1 MYRAGRMTQGGDAA
15 IDLGRGTQT
24 SGVWHAIRKSRGLRT
39 EAARRADV
47 DTAAQACQ
55 EALPGASISQSLDPG
70 CMSTTAALSGRG
82 RQRGRTGHRQACVQA
97 SNSETSL
104 SIYRSVDRCQRLCL
118 PPALQQGKPPE
129 RENLT
134 ARNKAIEVTVAGRGA
149 VAEDRAK
156 DSAPPRGCETGPG

>member
-24 SGVWHAIRKSRGLRT
+24 SGVSENDREEEGHAIRKSRGLRT

-104 SIYRSVDRCQRLCL
+104 SIYRCRRQMPTAL
-118 PPALQQGKPPE
+118 PATSPP
-129 RENLT
+129 
-134 ARNKAIEVTVAGRGA
+134 
-149 VAEDRAK
+149 
-156 DSAPPRGCETGPG
+156 TG